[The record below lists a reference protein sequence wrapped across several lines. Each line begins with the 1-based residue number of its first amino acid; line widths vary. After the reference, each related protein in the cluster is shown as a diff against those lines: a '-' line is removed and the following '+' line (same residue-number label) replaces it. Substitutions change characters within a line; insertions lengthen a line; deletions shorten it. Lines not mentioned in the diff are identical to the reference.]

1 MCRLK
6 SITSSK
12 LLPILPLFG
21 LVVLLAGCLPAEGGD
36 ADTSAPEAI
45 IVQFVGFVADF
56 ARQLLAAYL
65 F

>member
-1 MCRLK
+1 MCRHK

-12 LLPILPLFG
+12 LLPIQLVG

-36 ADTSAPEAI
+36 ADTNAPEA
-45 IVQFVGFVADF
+45 VFAQFAGFVADF

>member
-1 MCRLK
+1 MCRHE
-6 SITSSK
+6 SITFRK
-12 LLPILPLFG
+12 LLPIQLVG

-36 ADTSAPEAI
+36 ADTSAPPAVI
-45 IVQFVGFVADF
+45 GQFVGFVVDF

>member
-1 MCRLK
+1 MCRHE
-6 SITSSK
+6 SITFRK
-12 LLPILPLFG
+12 LLPIRPLVG
-21 LVVLLAGCLPAEGGD
+21 IVVLLAGCLPAEGGD

-45 IVQFVGFVADF
+45 IAQFVGFVADF

>member
-1 MCRLK
+1 MCRHK

-12 LLPILPLFG
+12 LLPIPLVG

-36 ADTSAPEAI
+36 ANTSAPEAVI
-45 IVQFVGFVADF
+45 AQLVGFVADF